1 MRRRGIALVT
11 LAAALAFGVT
21 ACGGEDFENEPR
33 PAVPAEISVQISEQD
48 VTVSPVKFGAGIA
61 NFTIANLGPTS
72 TAVQIEGPTEGES
85 EEIAPGNTGDLRL
98 ELATGDY
105 EVMAADSN
113 ADPFPFTVG
122 PDRESASDDLLLP

>member
-1 MRRRGIALVT
+1 MT

-33 PAVPAEISVQISEQD
+33 PAVPAEISIQISQQD
-48 VTVSPVKFGAGIA
+48 VTVSPVEFGAGIA
-61 NFTIANLGPTS
+61 NFTIANLGPTP
-72 TAVQIEGPTEGES
+72 TAVQIDGPTDGES
-85 EEIAPGNTGDLRL
+85 EEIAPGNTGKLRL

-105 EVMAADSN
+105 QVVAAGSN

-122 PDRESASDDLLLP
+122 PDRKSASDDLLLP

>member
-1 MRRRGIALVT
+1 MT
-11 LAAALAFGVT
+11 LAAALAFGGP

-33 PAVPAEISVQISEQD
+33 PAVPAEISIQVSEQD
-48 VTVSPVKFGAGIA
+48 VTVSPVEFGAGIA

-72 TAVQIEGPTEGES
+72 TAVQIDGPTDGES
-85 EEIAPGNTGDLRL
+85 EEIAPGNTGKLRL

-105 EVMAADSN
+105 EVMAAGSN

-122 PDRESASDDLLLP
+122 PDRESGSDDLLLP